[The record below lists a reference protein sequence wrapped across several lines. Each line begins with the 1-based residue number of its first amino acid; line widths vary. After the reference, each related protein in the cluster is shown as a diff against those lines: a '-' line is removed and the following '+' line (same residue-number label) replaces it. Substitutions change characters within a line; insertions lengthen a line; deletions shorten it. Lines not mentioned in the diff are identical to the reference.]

1 MLVPEPMWA
10 VVLAR
15 VAMVSPGPN
24 RTYWPARGLGGAVV
38 FGGQGGHL
46 AVEGLTCLM
55 SWLGRV
61 VCLVFVESC
70 GRVW

>member
-1 MLVPEPMWA
+1 MLGCGYLT

-15 VAMVSPGPN
+15 VARVSPGPD
-24 RTYWPARGLGGAVV
+24 RTYLSAKGLVGAVV
-38 FGGQGGHL
+38 FGGQDGL